1 MGEGIILEIQFQI
14 LKNQTLVL
22 IMVRNLIF
30 KIFTIF
36 IFVSCDSN
44 THSKYYF
51 DSGTKTDFDND
62 GLSIESPFKSLK
74 QLETINL
81 KQGDSIF
88 LANGSYFEGNIKLIN
103 KNKIHLTNYGSKENQ
118 LPLINSKGHI
128 AGIYVENS
136 SNISVSNIRIVANGG
151 GVVDQYK
158 NLKTN
163 KKTDKAIMRAGFL
176 VNISEDKI
184 FKNISVNNISVSDVF
199 FEDEGYVR
207 DPSEVRTSMGTQ
219 AYGFGIRFFNSSKN
233 GSIDGITVSDCYVE
247 NVAHTGIKMTSSTN
261 SRFKNI
267 KVSNN
272 TLRRTGGPSI
282 QFSRVENLH
291 VFGNDVKYSGSP
303 DDGRKWGRGSGLW
316 TWGSSNVL
324 IERNKFMYANGP
336 ADSAGC
342 HIDFNCDNVI
352 VQYNLSV
359 GNAGGFIEILG
370 NNYNCSYRY
379 NISVDDG
386 HRVKG
391 KNNAFQEGKTF
402 WLSGYIGRGRDRN
415 GPFNSY
421 IYNNTIYVN
430 DSIVSKIAVDKATSG
445 VLVANNI
452 FHIVGKSEH
461 VLGDQYKPDDGGIGE
476 IPNTFFK
483 NNLFLNESYWPKV
496 TLIQPEKSFYG
507 DSNFEN
513 PGGIRALD
521 YVPQNKALI
530 KNKGIEIEKIKNDSI
545 GLFKGLK
552 MNEDILGNSIIGKPD
567 LGAIEIN

>member
-1 MGEGIILEIQFQI
+1 
-14 LKNQTLVL
+14 
-22 IMVRNLIF
+22 MVRNFIF
-30 KIFTIF
+30 KIFTVF

-51 DSGTKTDFDND
+51 DSRIKTDFDND
-62 GLSIESPFKSLK
+62 GLSQESPFKSLK
-74 QLETINL
+74 KLETINL

-136 SNISVSNIRIVANGG
+136 SNISVSNIKIVANGG

-158 NLKTN
+158 NLRTN

-476 IPNTFFK
+476 IPNPFFK

-521 YVPQNKALI
+521 YVPLNKALI

-552 MNEDILGNSIIGKPD
+552 MNEDILGNSIVGKPD